1 MGFSTLIDILG
12 STIIGAL
19 LLLILFRINDTA
31 VENTFA
37 FSGELMV
44 QEGLVEAVSIIE
56 HDFRK
61 MGYCEKWENMPD
73 PTSSII
79 YADENKISFLTDVP
93 ISANSPGDGIIDTL
107 HYFVGPTSELSNTD
121 NPRDRLLY
129 RVVNSNIPRGSNI
142 GITLFKLTYFDSFGN
157 KLPTP
162 IYGAAT
168 GAIHSLQIDLEVESV
183 NGYNKK
189 YPSVFW
195 RQIRLAARNLRNR

>member
-31 VENTFA
+31 VENTYT

-61 MGYCEKWENMPD
+61 MGYCESWENMPD
-73 PTSSII
+73 PTNSII

-93 ISANSPGDGIIDTL
+93 VSAGSPGDGIIDTL
-107 HYFVGPTSELSNTD
+107 HYFVGPTSELRNTD

-129 RVVNSNIPRGSNI
+129 RVVNSNIPKGSNI

-162 IYGAAT
+162 IYGAST
-168 GAIHSLQIDLEVESV
+168 GAIHSLQIDVEVESV

>member
-31 VENTFA
+31 VENTYT

-61 MGYCEKWENMPD
+61 MGYCESWENMPD
-73 PTSSII
+73 PTNSII

-93 ISANSPGDGIIDTL
+93 VSAGSPGDGIIDTL

-129 RVVNSNIPRGSNI
+129 RVVNSNIPKGSNI

-162 IYGAAT
+162 IYGAST
-168 GAIHSLQIDLEVESV
+168 GAIHSLQIDVEVESV